1 MVWRATLKKHD
12 VNPVFPIR
20 YVNPV
25 FRPPSEAQS
34 LILPVTNGC
43 SWNQCTYCEMYTE
56 PQKKFL
62 VRDEAEM
69 LEAIR
74 RCGEQFPDQVQR
86 VFLGDGDAMVLST
99 RRLLTLL
106 AAIKAHLPK
115 VRRISSYCLPRNLRN
130 KTVAELQ
137 ALREAGLSLVYVGA
151 ESGDDEVLQ
160 KVNKGE
166 SFDSTRDALDKLG
179 AAGITRSVM
188 LLNGLGGRLLSRQ
201 HAENSARLINLTQ
214 PEFLATLVVSFP
226 QGEERFL
233 QAYPQW
239 EPLNQQE
246 LFGEMAQF
254 LQALELKRTVFRSDH
269 ASNWLVLKGVLG
281 AEKDRLLREVRN
293 AMDHPHAAG
302 LRPDWARGL

>member
-1 MVWRATLKKHD
+1 M
-12 VNPVFPIR
+12 NPDFPIR

-43 SWNQCTYCEMYTE
+43 SWNQCSYCEMYTA
-56 PQKKFL
+56 PQKKFQ
-62 VRDEAEM
+62 VRDEQEI
-69 LEAIR
+69 LESIR
-74 RCGEQFPDQVQR
+74 QCGQQFAGQVQR
-86 VFLGDGDAMVLST
+86 VFLGDGDALVLST

-106 AAIKAHLPK
+106 AAIKEHLPR
-115 VRRISSYCLPRNLRN
+115 VRRISSYCLPRNLRS
-130 KTVAELQ
+130 KSVPELR

-179 AAGITRSVM
+179 AAGIARSVM
-188 LLNGLGGRLLSRQ
+188 LLNGLGGRPLSTQ
-201 HAENSARLINLTQ
+201 HAANSARLVNLTQ

-226 QGEERFL
+226 QGENRFR
-233 QAYPQW
+233 QRFPQW

-254 LQALELKRTVFRSDH
+254 LQALELERTVFRSDH

-281 AEKDRLLREVRN
+281 AEKERLMREIRHAIAQPESARLR
-293 AMDHPHAAG
+293 A
-302 LRPDWARGL
+302 DWQRGL

>member
-1 MVWRATLKKHD
+1 M
-12 VNPVFPIR
+12 NPDFPIR

-43 SWNQCTYCEMYTE
+43 SWNQCSYCEMYTA
-56 PQKKFL
+56 PQKKFQ
-62 VRDEAEM
+62 VRDEQEI
-69 LEAIR
+69 LESIR
-74 RCGEQFPDQVQR
+74 QCGQQFAGQVQR
-86 VFLGDGDAMVLST
+86 VFLGDGDALVLST
-99 RRLLTLL
+99 RRLLALL
-106 AAIKAHLPK
+106 AAIKEHLPR
-115 VRRISSYCLPRNLRN
+115 VRRISSYCLPRNLRS
-130 KTVAELQ
+130 KSVPELL

-179 AAGITRSVM
+179 AAGIARSVM
-188 LLNGLGGRLLSRQ
+188 LLNGLGGRPLSTQ
-201 HAENSARLINLTQ
+201 HAANSARLVNLTQ

-226 QGEERFL
+226 QGENRFR
-233 QAYPQW
+233 QRFPQW

-254 LQALELKRTVFRSDH
+254 LQALELERTVFRSDH

-281 AEKDRLLREVRN
+281 AEKERLMREIRHAIAQPESARLR
-293 AMDHPHAAG
+293 A
-302 LRPDWARGL
+302 DWQRGL

>member
-1 MVWRATLKKHD
+1 M
-12 VNPVFPIR
+12 NPDLPIR
-20 YVNPV
+20 YINPV

-43 SWNQCTYCEMYTE
+43 SWNQCSYCEMYTA
-56 PQKKFL
+56 PQKKFQ
-62 VRDEAEM
+62 VRDEQEI
-69 LEAIR
+69 LESIR
-74 RCGEQFPDQVQR
+74 QCGQQFADQVQR
-86 VFLGDGDAMVLST
+86 VFLGDGDALVLST
-99 RRLLTLL
+99 RRLLALL
-106 AAIKAHLPK
+106 AAIKEHLPR
-115 VRRISSYCLPRNLRN
+115 VRRISSYCLPRNLRS
-130 KTVAELQ
+130 KSVPELR

-179 AAGITRSVM
+179 AAGIARSVM
-188 LLNGLGGRLLSRQ
+188 LLNGLGGRLLSTQ
-201 HAENSARLINLTQ
+201 HAANSARLVNLTQ

-226 QGEERFL
+226 QGEDRFR
-233 QAYPQW
+233 QGFPQW

-254 LQALELKRTVFRSDH
+254 LQALELERTVFRSDH

-281 AEKDRLLREVRN
+281 AEKERLLRDVR
-293 AMDHPHAAG
+293 HAIAQPESAR
-302 LRPDWARGL
+302 LRADWQRGL